1 MQNLSSTERIT
12 VLQAKMQ
19 EIRKRYLLL
28 KAELAAI
35 DRRKRLKKK
44 KEQESKCWEL
54 KSPLEG

>member
-1 MQNLSSTERIT
+1 
-12 VLQAKMQ
+12 MQ

-35 DRRKRLKKK
+35 DRTKRLKKK

-54 KSPLEG
+54 KSTFKG

>member
-1 MQNLSSTERIT
+1 MSSTERIT
-12 VLQAKMQ
+12 VLQEKMQ

-35 DRRKRLKKK
+35 DRTKRLKKK

-54 KSPLEG
+54 KSTFKG